1 MACLQIDYRQRLY
14 IEVLNNDMTT
24 KNYCVIMGGGIGS
37 RFWPMSRERRPKQFL
52 DIFGTGRSLLQM
64 TYDRF
69 ASFIPRENIIV
80 VTGEMYKAQVLEQL
94 PELRPSQ
101 VLCEPMRR
109 NTAPCI
115 AYACY
120 HIMARCPDANI
131 IVSPSDHLI
140 LNEVSFVESLKRSL
154 LYVEQHDQLVTL
166 GVRPSRPE
174 TGYGYIQM
182 EAGGHAGSDDFCKV
196 KTFTEKPDKAL
207 AEVFVSSGEFL
218 WNSGMFVWNI
228 RTIMTALE
236 RYLPDLCDLLAQGR
250 EVYATEQEYAFIQ
263 DFFPR
268 CPSIS
273 IDYGVMEKAEN
284 VTVLPVDFG
293 WADLGTWGSVY
304 DLKDK
309 DEQDNVTLGTNAR
322 YYESRGNIVSMDN
335 ADGLVVLQGIDDC
348 IVAQSDGVLLICKRD
363 QEQRIKDF
371 TSKASHEFAKRY
383 D

>member
-1 MACLQIDYRQRLY
+1 
-14 IEVLNNDMTT
+14 MTT

-64 TYDRF
+64 TFDRF
-69 ASFIPRENIIV
+69 ASFIPRENIII
-80 VTGEMYKAQVLEQL
+80 VTGEVYKAQVLEQL
-94 PELRPSQ
+94 PDIDPSQ

-120 HIMARCPDANI
+120 HIMALCPDANI

-140 LNEVSFVESLKRSL
+140 LNEVSFVDSLKRSL
-154 LYVEQHDQLVTL
+154 RYVEQTDQLVTL

-174 TGYGYIQM
+174 TGYGYIQV
-182 EAGGHAGSDDFCKV
+182 EAGNSIHQDDFHKV
-196 KTFTEKPDKAL
+196 KTFTEKPDRAL
-207 AEVFVSSGEFL
+207 AEVFVSSDEFL

-228 RTIMTALE
+228 RTIMDALE
-236 RYLPDLCDLLAQGR
+236 RYLPDLCDLLEQGR
-250 EVYATEQEYAFIQ
+250 GFYATEREYEFIQ
-263 DFFPR
+263 NFFPR

-284 VTVLPVDFG
+284 VAVLPVEFG

-304 DLKDK
+304 DLKEK
-309 DEQDNVTLGTNAR
+309 DEQANVTLGTHAR

-335 ADGLVVLQGIDDC
+335 PDSLVVLQGIEDC
-348 IVAQSDGVLLICKRD
+348 IVAQSDGVLLICKKD

-371 TSKASHEFAKRY
+371 AGKASHEFAKRY